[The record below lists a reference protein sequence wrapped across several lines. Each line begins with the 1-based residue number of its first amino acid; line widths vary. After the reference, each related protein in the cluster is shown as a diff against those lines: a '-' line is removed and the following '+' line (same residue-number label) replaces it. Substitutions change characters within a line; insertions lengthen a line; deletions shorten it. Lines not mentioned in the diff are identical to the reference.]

1 MRKRPRVLLMSQ
13 DVHPIPPQ
21 GGAAVEQWVDAVSH
35 AMTRWDP
42 LVVSVNHPFRN
53 DSERVGRVCY
63 ERVRTGWLYVKVFRK
78 LTRLDPWSYL
88 DRVSALAKRF
98 GPDLIHLHNAP
109 EFVDGLARRMRGVPI
124 ILHMH
129 NTLPPKFSSDVAALV
144 GCSRYVADWY
154 RDKGVISPIIDV
166 LPNGVDTKRL
176 FPPDPVR
183 QAVLRAKYEIPDD
196 RFTILYVG
204 RMAEEKGP
212 DRLVEAF
219 SRLDPKRF
227 HLILL
232 GEWRTKSKSAGD
244 KRAAF
249 AEYLSSQVARLPKG
263 SVTVLGLFPP
273 DVAQQLYGLA
283 DLLVIPSRFEEPF
296 SMVAIEA
303 MASGVPVLAVR
314 RGGMPEYM
322 RHEQNA
328 LLMDGDS
335 SPERIASELESAA
348 ANPARLQ
355 EIAFEARRMVESR
368 FSWEE
373 VAGQTQA
380 FYERVLESSSPNKS
394 GMLKG

>member
-1 MRKRPRVLLMSQ
+1 MTTRRILILSQ
-13 DVHPIPPQ
+13 AVHPIPPEK
-21 GGAAVEQWVDAVSH
+21 GAAVEQWIDAVAH
-35 AMTRWDP
+35 KLDRCDP
-42 LVVSVNHPFRN
+42 LVISVPHSARP
-53 DSERVGRVCY
+53 DSEQSGKVRY
-63 ERVRTGWLYVKVFRK
+63 ERVRIGRLYTRLFRK
-78 LTRLDPWSYL
+78 ITRLDPWPYL
-88 DRVSALAKRF
+88 DRVSVLAKRF

-109 EFVDGLARRMRGVPI
+109 EFVDGLASRMRGVPI

-129 NTLPPKFSSDVAALV
+129 NTLPPNFSSEVAALV

-154 RDKGVISPIIDV
+154 CGRGIHSPIIDV

-176 FPPDPVR
+176 LPADPLR
-183 QAVLRAKYEIPDD
+183 RADLRAEHGIPSD

-204 RMAEEKGP
+204 RMTEEKGP

-219 SRLDPKRF
+219 SRLDPGRF
-227 HLILL
+227 HLVLM
-232 GEWRTKSKSAGD
+232 GEWRARSKSAVD

-249 AEYLSSQVARLPKG
+249 AEYLSGLVERLQKG

-322 RHEQNA
+322 THGQNA

-335 SPERIASELESAA
+335 SPEVIANELESAA
-348 ANPARLQ
+348 ANPGRLR
-355 EIAFEARRMVESR
+355 EIAVEARRMVESR

-373 VAGQTQA
+373 VANRTQA
-380 FYERVLESSSPNKS
+380 LYERVLGSSAKS
-394 GMLKG
+394 SGKMND